1 MKGDSN
7 RFLARSE
14 GSGGKNDCGGATN
27 IGLLGLLG
35 KVRTTCQFLFAK
47 RHRYWMAERREKNT
61 RCRNELLLFLAQDL
75 NPAAELLFY
84 I

>member
-1 MKGDSN
+1 MRGSTDMKGDSN

-14 GSGGKNDCGGATN
+14 GSGGKNDCGGAAN

-47 RHRYWMAERREKNT
+47 QHRYVMAERREKTPGAGMN
-61 RCRNELLLFLAQDL
+61 CCF
-75 NPAAELLFY
+75 F
-84 I
+84 

>member
-14 GSGGKNDCGGATN
+14 GSGGGRMTVEVQQISDYWV
-27 IGLLGLLG
+27 LLG

-47 RHRYWMAERREKNT
+47 QRCYMMAERREKT
-61 RCRNELLLFLAQDL
+61 KRCKNELVL
-75 NPAAELLFY
+75 
-84 I
+84 